1 MIVDSCAKLNLYLEV
16 LNKRKDGYHNI
27 NTVFERIG
35 LSDKIILKPR
45 RDNKIKIICSSP
57 LVPKGKTNLAYRSA
71 KLLQDNF
78 LVKKGVNIEIKKRIP
93 VGAGLGGGSSN
104 AAAVLTGLNKFWGLR
119 LGQNKLVKLAAGIG
133 SDVPFFIYD
142 SPFALGSGRGEKI
155 KPLRALDSVKLWHV
169 LAVPKIEV
177 LTPVIYKKWDS
188 YSRLTSPRR
197 GDKIL
202 TSALKKSDLSL
213 IAKSLLNSLERVT
226 SGLYPEVARIKER
239 FICLGLKA
247 VLMSG
252 SGPAV
257 FAIVPSRKEAV
268 SLCRQL
274 KEENKFWQVFA
285 SQTL

>member
-1 MIVDSCAKLNLYLEV
+1 MIVDSCAKLNLYLAV
-16 LNKRKDGYHNI
+16 INKRKDGYHNI
-27 NTVFERIG
+27 KTVFERIG
-35 LSDKIILKPR
+35 LSDRIILKPR

-71 KLLQDNF
+71 KLLQDSF
-78 LVKKGVNIEIKKRIP
+78 LVKKGVDIEIRKRIP

-104 AAAVLTGLNKFWGLR
+104 AAAVLLGLNKLWGLN
-119 LGQNKLVKLAAGIG
+119 LGQNKLLKLAAGIG

-142 SPFALGSGRGEKI
+142 TPFAMGSGRGEKI
-155 KPLRALDSVKLWHV
+155 KPLKALGNVKLWHV
-169 LAVPKIEV
+169 LVVPKIEV
-177 LTPVIYKKWDS
+177 LTPVIYNKWDS
-188 YSRLTSPRR
+188 YSRLTSRPH

-213 IAKSLLNSLERVT
+213 IAKSLFNSLERVT

-239 FICLGLKA
+239 FISLGLKA

-257 FAIVPSRKEAV
+257 FATVPSRKEAV

>member
-202 TSALKKSDLSL
+202 TSALRKSDLSL